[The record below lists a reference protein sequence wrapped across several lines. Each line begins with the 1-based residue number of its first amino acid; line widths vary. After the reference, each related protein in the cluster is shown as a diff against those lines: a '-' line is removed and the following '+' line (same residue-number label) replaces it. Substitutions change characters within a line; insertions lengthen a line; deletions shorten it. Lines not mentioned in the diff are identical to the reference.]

1 MRFIVKTLSGLENV
15 LAEEIRELGYPNVN
29 VLPRGV
35 EVEADETFIYKG
47 NYLLSTALNILR
59 PVHGGHL
66 LQADALYNSL
76 RQVPWDQYM
85 HLGQTFV
92 FKPIIYSKLF
102 PNSHYAILRAK
113 DALVDYFRDNTGQR
127 PNVGGQDAHIH
138 FVLRIYENEWELL
151 LDSSGQPLN
160 QRKYRRQAGP
170 APLNEVLA
178 AGILKIAGYNGNR
191 PFLDPMCGS
200 GTFCLEAARL
210 ALRIPA
216 QSLRSDFAFMYWPD
230 FNPVLF
236 EQIKSEALGKTLTH
250 TAMPIVGRD
259 KDRYILDLAIQ
270 NSRLAGVAKSVRWES
285 ADFFSRDPGLQA
297 PLVCINPPYD
307 KRIAEE
313 KVVQFYEQMGNYLK
327 KEYTGCEIWL
337 LSGHLEAIG
346 RLGLKPSKKISL
358 FNGAIPCSLRQYH
371 LFAGRHA
378 DFKRDQTSP
387 HPS

>member
-1 MRFIVKTLSGLENV
+1 MRFIVKTLTGLENV
-15 LAEEIRELGYPNVN
+15 LAEEIRELGYPQVN

-47 NYLLSTALNILR
+47 NYHLSTALNILS
-59 PVHGGHL
+59 PVQGGHL
-66 LQADALYNSL
+66 DQADALYQVL

-85 HLGQTFV
+85 HLGQSFV

-113 DALVDYFRDNTGQR
+113 DALVDYFRDKTGQR

-138 FVLRIYENEWELL
+138 FVLRIYEHEWELL

-170 APLNEVLA
+170 APINEVLA
-178 AGILKIAGYNGNR
+178 AGILKIAGYDGKR

-210 ALRIPA
+210 ALRIPP

-230 FNPVLF
+230 HNSSLF
-236 EQIKSEALGKTLTH
+236 ERIKSEAVGKVLTH
-250 TAMPIVGRD
+250 TAMPIMGRD
-259 KDRYILDLAIQ
+259 KDRHILDLARQ
-270 NSRLAGVAKSVRWES
+270 NSYLAGVAKAVRWES
-285 ADFFSRDPGLQA
+285 ADFFSCGPGLEA

-307 KRIAEE
+307 QRISEE
-313 KVVQFYEQMGNYLK
+313 RVEQFYEDMGNHLK
-327 KEYTGCEIWL
+327 KEYTGCDIWL
-337 LSGHLEAIG
+337 LSGHLEAIS
-346 RLGLKPSKKISL
+346 RIGLKPSKKVNL

-378 DFKRDQTSP
+378 DFKRDQSSR
-387 HPS
+387 PSS